1 MKNQKE
7 RLEDLQYK
15 GLKICQN
22 KDLYCFTSDAVTLAN
37 FAKIK
42 RGDKVCDFC
51 SGSGIIAILISAKN
65 EPSEIYAVEIQD
77 EMFELLQKNIELNH
91 IENIK
96 PILGDVKEFSKQIP
110 AGSIDV
116 VVCNPPYKKK
126 GASFHNEN
134 QVVATARHEIKLDLC
149 SLLESVKRV
158 LKFGGRFYVSY
169 DSNRSVELLANLKA
183 FELEPKRI
191 FFAQPSSTKNATLVF
206 VEAVRGGKEG
216 VEVLPTLISNDK
228 DGNYVQNIFDNYR
241 RK

>member
-1 MKNQKE
+1 MENKNL

-15 GLKICQN
+15 GLKIYQN

-37 FAKIK
+37 FAKVK

-51 SGSGIIAILISAKN
+51 SGSGIIAILLAAKN
-65 EPSEIYAVEIQD
+65 EPDEIYAVEIQN
-77 EMFELLQKNIELNH
+77 EMFELLQKNIELNN
-91 IENIK
+91 IENIQ

-110 AGSIDV
+110 AGSVDV

-134 QVVATARHEIKLDLC
+134 QVVATARHEIKLDLLG
-149 SLLESVKRV
+149 LLESVKRV
-158 LKFGGRFYVSY
+158 LRFGGRFYVSY
-169 DSNRSVELLANLKA
+169 DANRSVELLAKLKS
-183 FELEPKRI
+183 FELEPKRM
-191 FFAQPSSTKNATLVF
+191 FFAQPSPQKNATLVF
-206 VEAVRGGKEG
+206 VEATRGGREG
-216 VEVLPTLISNDK
+216 VEILPTLISNDK